1 MALGTPLP
9 LLLSTVGDYEID
21 RSLRFNSSDSPR
33 LDRTPSSDGNRKTWT
48 KSFWIKRGT
57 IDRRMLFGV
66 YTSGSDVAVIELG
79 SSNNLHFYDYNS
91 GYRLHLVTTQVFRDP
106 SAWYHIVIALDTTQS
121 TSSNRVKIYV
131 NGEQVTSFS
140 TETYP
145 SQDLDGKFNTG
156 SLLESIGTEGTN
168 HRLNLDGYLAEV
180 NFIDGSALTPS
191 SFGETKIDTGQ
202 WVPKKYAGSYGS
214 QGWYLDFSDNSGV
227 TATTLGKDSSGNGNN
242 WTPANLSVTAGTGN
256 DSLEDTPTNNFP
268 TLNPI
273 NNPVNSTL
281 AEGNLRMSGTDNF
294 AATTFLL
301 PKSGKWYVECSK
313 YGDTKTQSVSVT
325 RAGTA
330 MTNYNGY
337 LGLADNVEYVSNGEL
352 GNRTRGD
359 TSDAT
364 AWSSDADAL
373 IGIAVDMDN
382 GAVYFAHDNTWQNSG
397 NPTSGASKTGAVATD
412 LLTDNN
418 GEHFIAV
425 HGYNAGS
432 TYGMYVN
439 FGQRAFTY
447 SPPTG
452 YEKLCTANLPDPTI
466 EKPTDYFNTV
476 LYTGNGS
483 TNAITGVGF
492 QPDLVWIKE
501 RNASENHCFYDSLR
515 GVTKRYIPN
524 STADQATVSDGL
536 TAFGTDGFTL
546 GANDESNTSG
556 QLYVAFCWKGGSSAV
571 ANTTGSINTSV
582 RANTT
587 TGFSNL
593 SYTGNATAGA
603 TIGHS
608 LGAVPQW
615 MIIKRTSDNWIVY
628 HHKSSSSPE
637 DDYYE
642 WQGAGG
648 KATSGAFMWNN
659 TLPTS
664 TVATLYSDGAVN
676 ASGDTIYWWGWTGIN
691 GLSKFGN
698 YTGNGSAD
706 GPFVHTGFK
715 PAWVMVKGGG
725 HWLVWHDKVPGYN
738 VNTTA
743 LLSNAPNAEEA
754 LTAWGID
761 FLANGFKVRGDGAN
775 RNQSGVNFIYMAFAS
790 SPFKYSTGG

>member
-1 MALGTPLP
+1 MGLFSNRAIIGA
-9 LLLSTVGDYEID
+9 SAAGAYEIKK
-21 RSLRFNSSDSPR
+21 SLRFNDGDSPE
-33 LDRTPSSDGNRKTWT
+33 LSRTPGSAGNRRTYTISVWVKIGLNGNYRAIIGAGGGSTRDRLQIFNDD
-48 KSFWIKRGT
+48 KLVFNLNDGT
-57 IDRRMLFGV
+57 DAYLRTDRL
-66 YTSGSDVAVIELG
+66 L
-79 SSNNLHFYDYNS
+79 
-91 GYRLHLVTTQVFRDP
+91 RDP
-106 SAWYHIVIALDTTQS
+106 SAWYHLVVGVDTTQGS
-121 TSSNRVKIYV
+121 ASNRIKLYV
-131 NGEQVTSFS
+131 NGVQETSF
-140 TETYP
+140 TNETYP
-145 SQDLDGKFNTG
+145 SQDYDC
-156 SLLESIGTEGTN
+156 
-168 HRLNLDGYLAEV
+168 RLNNNIETFIGQSSSDNLYFDGYIAEF
-180 NFIDGSALTPS
+180 NFIDGTQLTPS
-191 SFGETKIDTGQ
+191 SFGETNEDTGQ
-202 WVPKKYAGSYGS
+202 WIPKKYAGSYGS
-214 QGWYLDFSDNSGV
+214 QGWYLNFSDNSGT

-294 AATTFLL
+294 AAATFLL

-425 HGYNAGS
+425 HGYNGGS

-452 YEKLCTANLPDPTI
+452 YVKLCTANLSEPTI
-466 EKPTDYFNTV
+466 LKGTDYFNTV

-483 TNAITGVGF
+483 STLNSITGVGF
-492 QPDLVWIKE
+492 QPNFVWGKSRNDTQDHVVFDSVRGDDKQIELNNNAAETVRGSAAYRFLSDGFAVSNVGNMNNNSINYVAYNFKE
-501 RNASENHCFYDSLR
+501 AASAGFDIVAYTGTGSA
-515 GVTKRYIPN
+515 T
-524 STADQATVSDGL
+524 TVS
-536 TAFGTDGFTL
+536 
-546 GANDESNTSG
+546 
-556 QLYVAFCWKGGSSAV
+556 
-571 ANTTGSINTSV
+571 
-582 RANTT
+582 
-587 TGFSNL
+587 
-593 SYTGNATAGA
+593 
-603 TIGHS
+603 HS
-608 LGAVPQW
+608 LGVVPEF
-615 MIIKRTSDNWIVY
+615 IFVKNRTDGASVPVSISGLIGTGSDTLYWGN
-628 HHKSSSSPE
+628 KNSAASS
-637 DDYYE
+637 
-642 WQGAGG
+642 Q
-648 KATSGAFMWNN
+648 TSVFPA

-664 TVATLYSDGAVN
+664 SVFSVGTHAESN
-676 ASGDTIYWWGWTGIN
+676 ASSKNYIAYLWTSVEGY
-691 GLSKFGN
+691 SKIGT
-698 YTGNGSAD
+698 YTGNGNSN
-706 GPFVHTGFK
+706 GPFIHTGFK
-715 PAWVMVKGGG
+715 PAFLLIKSTSNAENWNIFDAARDPDNYVHHMVVG
-725 HWLVWHDKVPGYN
+725 N
-738 VNTTA
+738 ASTEENNSTTA
-743 LLSNAPNAEEA
+743 RRLDFVSN
-754 LTAWGID
+754 GIKMRGTD
-761 FLANGFKVRGDGAN
+761 GTINTNGYTYLF
-775 RNQSGVNFIYMAFAS
+775 MAFAKR
-790 SPFKYSTGG
+790 PFKYANAR